1 MNVGEKFERWRI
13 QRNSLEVT
21 LDQAFFAGHAEGAEH
36 RHDEVHKLRDA
47 LEAVL
52 PKVDRG
58 TQRFILA
65 ALRPDGPTEKKS

>member
-13 QRNSLEVT
+13 QRNSLEAT
-21 LDQAFFAGHAEGAEH
+21 LDQAFFAGHVEGAQH
-36 RHDEVHKLRDA
+36 RHDEVQKLRDA

-65 ALRPDGPTEKKS
+65 ALRPDGEMKEKT